1 MNPLRTLLLVVFLGA
16 AFAALA
22 SPASASSGQTA
33 LFQDDHLLLQRGAD
47 TRRQTLDEIKALGA
61 DAVKF
66 NVEWASVA
74 PGERVR
80 PRFDAT
86 DPSAYPQQ
94 NWARYDGL
102 INDAQARGLRVLVAI
117 SAPAP
122 GWATKRRGDRSGVD
136 RPSAAQL
143 ALFSQ
148 AVGRRYR
155 DKVDWWTIWNEPNLP
170 RFLYPQSRNG
180 IPYAPHLYR
189 AMVRGA
195 VDGLRRSGNGGDRIL
210 FGELLPIG
218 RRGSKANINVKPLLF
233 LREFFCLTKRLRP
246 YRGRAARRR
255 SCSRYR
261 RLSGVGG
268 FAYHPYTRPSG
279 PLTREP
285 TRDDA
290 TVRSLG
296 RVTRLLDQARSRR
309 RVGGRRQSIYIT
321 EFGYQSRPPDPF
333 QARLSRIPGFLGQA
347 EWLAFR
353 NRRVASWSQYTL
365 RDDPLGSGGDR
376 FGTWQGGLYFAD
388 GSRKT
393 GVYNAYQ
400 LPLYVRRTSRSGVEV
415 WGATRP
421 GGPGSQIQIQQ
432 RRGNGAFVNLGDRRT
447 VSNGRGY
454 FRFRF
459 RISSPTRRSYRFQ
472 FFRGS
477 QVLTSRTA
485 KAAAR

>member
-1 MNPLRTLLLVVFLGA
+1 MNRLRTLLLVIALAAGLGVF
-16 AFAALA
+16 A
-22 SPASASSGQTA
+22 SPASAGSGQTA
-33 LFQDDHLLLQRGAD
+33 LFQDDHLLLQRGVE
-47 TRRQTLDEIKALGA
+47 TRRQTLDEITALGA

-66 NVEWASVA
+66 NIEWASVA
-74 PGERVR
+74 PGGRNR
-80 PRFDAT
+80 PPNFNAT
-86 DPSAYPQQ
+86 DPAAYPQD

-122 GWATKRRGDRSGVD
+122 GWATKKRGDTRGVD
-136 RPSAAQL
+136 RPSSAQL

-218 RRGSKANINVKPLLF
+218 RRGSRANINVKPLLF
-233 LREFFCLTKRLRP
+233 LREFFCLTKQLRP

-261 RLSGVGG
+261 RLTGVGG

-285 TRDDA
+285 TQDDA
-290 TVRSLG
+290 TIRSLG
-296 RVTRLLDQARSRR
+296 RVTRLLDRARSRR
-309 RVGGRRQSIYIT
+309 RIGGRRQSIYIT
-321 EFGYQSRPPDPF
+321 EFGFQSSPPDRF

-353 NRRVASWSQYTL
+353 NRRVATWSQYTL
-365 RDDPLGSGGDR
+365 VDDPIGTGADR
-376 FGTWQGGLYFAD
+376 FGTWQGGLKFVERLAKARRVQRLPAPPLRAAD
-388 GSRKT
+388 L
-393 GVYNAYQ
+393 A
-400 LPLYVRRTSRSGVEV
+400 
-415 WGATRP
+415 
-421 GGPGSQIQIQQ
+421 Q
-432 RRGNGAFVNLGDRRT
+432 RRRGLGRRAP
-447 VSNGRGY
+447 GRAGL
-454 FRFRF
+454 
-459 RISSPTRRSYRFQ
+459 PDPDP
-472 FFRGS
+472 
-477 QVLTSRTA
+477 
-485 KAAAR
+485 AAARRLAPSPTWATA